1 MFLCVENNYTLRV
14 KKFNKKT
21 NEKIYNQN
29 RDGRNFDHHHN
40 IL

>member
-29 RDGRNFDHHHN
+29 CDDLHFDRHSN